1 MEQKLTMHQLHGD
14 SSENSGLA
22 GTEPATREAARGAGG
37 GNKSLILMTG
47 TRYLL
52 PLLIMFALFLL
63 LRGHN
68 EPGGGF
74 VGGLVTAAAL
84 ALYAMAVGEREA
96 RRLIRIDAIYII
108 ALGLVVALGSGLLAV
123 LTQQQFLT
131 GMWHSASI
139 PLLGKLGTP
148 FMFDVGVYLVVT
160 GIVVKILFTLLQLD
174 AEEAE
179 AAR

>member
-1 MEQKLTMHQLHGD
+1 M
-14 SSENSGLA
+14 
-22 GTEPATREAARGAGG
+22 
-37 GNKSLILMTG
+37 
-47 TRYLL
+47 
-52 PLLIMFALFLL
+52 
-63 LRGHN
+63 
-68 EPGGGF
+68 
-74 VGGLVTAAAL
+74 TAAAL